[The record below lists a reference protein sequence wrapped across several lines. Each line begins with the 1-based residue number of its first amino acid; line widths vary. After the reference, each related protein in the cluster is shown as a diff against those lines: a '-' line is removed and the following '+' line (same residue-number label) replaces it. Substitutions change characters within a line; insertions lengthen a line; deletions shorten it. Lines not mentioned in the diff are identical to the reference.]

1 MAIIDLAS
9 QVGFGTRSWSGT
21 DEQVLALRAALES
34 GCTLID
40 VAWPRVADQVEAE
53 VGHVLS
59 GLLNNAVVLAGAD
72 RLTPSAITERVRI
85 AATRLRRDRLDV
97 LLLDQPGRLVA
108 ARNGPDRLVAAM
120 ATCEALIDQGA
131 LGSYGLR
138 LSGSPSR
145 GTSTAALV
153 LAPTLASPAALI
165 SHCLDLA
172 GQVTVNH
179 RLKVVQAPCDLLR
192 PPGREATPELAEVV
206 RRANLALVGTRP
218 LPVWPVVGH
227 ASTTVCDEYLQSG
240 IDHIIVD
247 PRTPRQV
254 SALARLLQ
262 APGPHRTGSRRSR
275 IDGAHVMQQW
285 SRFPS
290 ARRPS
295 TALG

>member
-1 MAIIDLAS
+1 
-9 QVGFGTRSWSGT
+9 
-21 DEQVLALRAALES
+21 
-34 GCTLID
+34 
-40 VAWPRVADQVEAE
+40 
-53 VGHVLS
+53 
-59 GLLNNAVVLAGAD
+59 
-72 RLTPSAITERVRI
+72 
-85 AATRLRRDRLDV
+85 
-97 LLLDQPGRLVA
+97 
-108 ARNGPDRLVAAM
+108 M
-120 ATCEALIDQGA
+120 ATCEDLIDQGA

-145 GTSTAALV
+145 GTSTAAIV

-179 RLKVVQAPCDLLR
+179 RLKVVQGPCDLLR

-218 LPVWPVVGH
+218 LPVWPVVGQV
-227 ASTTVCDEYLQSG
+227 STTVCDEYLKSG

-262 APGPHRTGSRRSR
+262 SPGPHRPGLRRSR
-275 IDGAHVMQQW
+275 MHSAQMLQLRG
-285 SRFPS
+285 RFLTVL
-290 ARRPS
+290 RPS
-295 TALG
+295 TAMG